1 MAGAI
6 EFSSVMLA
14 ALNCCCDRRERQ
26 HICGP
31 GRVARGERGPI
42 VHHLLAQFKERRAP
56 IGRDHGIGHG
66 MGKRCLG
73 DSILV
78 SAVGGP
84 IPERRPEAVRGDV
97 VALHAAQQD
106 QQSHIAQRAA
116 TGLSEENVVS
126 AVGDLAHAF
135 QHGNRRRAQ
144 RYLMLPR
151 STLEL
156 VADMRASVAETV
168 VMLRE
173 RTQR

>member
-1 MAGAI
+1 LPSDRAAFRLRRRPGASRRQECRSRPPSQSRPIEVSGAWASSARRRTSLSEMAGAI

-56 IGRDHGIGHG
+56 IGRDHDIGHG

-84 IPERRPEAVRGDV
+84 IPERRRKPCEVMSWRFMRR
-97 VALHAAQQD
+97 
-106 QQSHIAQRAA
+106 SRTSKA
-116 TGLSEENVVS
+116 TLLSERPL
-126 AVGDLAHAF
+126 DC
-135 QHGNRRRAQ
+135 
-144 RYLMLPR
+144 PKK
-151 STLEL
+151 T
-156 VADMRASVAETV
+156 
-168 VMLRE
+168 
-173 RTQR
+173 